1 MKASL
6 CFTGRTDMKIYILD
20 ASRFTSKSA
29 AHEHIKEVLSFP
41 DYYGKN
47 LDALDDCL
55 SEMPPDVGVIMQFAL
70 NTQEDLE
77 DVLGVKGRF
86 MKV

>member
-1 MKASL
+1 MKV
-6 CFTGRTDMKIYILD
+6 YILD

-29 AHEHIKEVLSFP
+29 AHEYIKDVLSFP

-55 SEMPPDVGVIMQFAL
+55 SEMSLDVGVIMTNFDAASSML
-70 NTQEDLE
+70 GGYADGILEDFE

-86 MKV
+86 IKV

>member
-1 MKASL
+1 
-6 CFTGRTDMKIYILD
+6 MKIYILD

-55 SEMPPDVGVIMQFAL
+55 SEMPPDVGVIMTNFEAAQDMLGGYADGIL
-70 NTQEDLE
+70 EDLE